1 MDCYVNV
8 MHSLMSTLDRIEI
21 ASVIIFIESV
31 IIRTSVTVRQF
42 SSDQVP
48 AKVLTFS
55 SAADVLCVYSA
66 G

>member
-31 IIRTSVTVRQF
+31 IIRTSVTV
-42 SSDQVP
+42 P
-48 AKVLTFS
+48 
-55 SAADVLCVYSA
+55 
-66 G
+66 